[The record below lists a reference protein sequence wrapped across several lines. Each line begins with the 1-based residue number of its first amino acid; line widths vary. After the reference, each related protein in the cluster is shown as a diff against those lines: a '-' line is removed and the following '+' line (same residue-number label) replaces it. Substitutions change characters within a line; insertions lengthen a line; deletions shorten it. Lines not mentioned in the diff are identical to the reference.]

1 MGSQA
6 PPTSPHTSPSQSP
19 GDPGPAPVPL
29 GWWESKDIWLGL
41 IDEGGGSHRAPR
53 LLFAEHTDSSPLTS
67 CCPPRL
73 LSLTATTPPPAARG
87 WPWSW
92 RELVPQLLGK
102 RENQDPKCFSTPWEP
117 GGPWAWAPENP
128 LQDSTFPATSSD
140 SSPPPAQ
147 RSLLSMLPPTLG
159 AYPSQS
165 PASRPP
171 CGISRSLPAD
181 LETFPGGRGC
191 PLVAI
196 PRTAP

>member
-87 WPWSW
+87 LAV
-92 RELVPQLLGK
+92 EL
-102 RENQDPKCFSTPWEP
+102 E
-117 GGPWAWAPENP
+117 
-128 LQDSTFPATSSD
+128 
-140 SSPPPAQ
+140 
-147 RSLLSMLPPTLG
+147 G
-159 AYPSQS
+159 AGA
-165 PASRPP
+165 PASREEGEPGP
-171 CGISRSLPAD
+171 QMLQYPMGTRGSLGLGP
-181 LETFPGGRGC
+181 
-191 PLVAI
+191 
-196 PRTAP
+196 